1 MNNIDSLPNVA
12 THNNKSNIWLII
24 ASTGVILTLLVLFAV
39 YYFHSSNLISSD
51 EHLIASL
58 QNQISTMQGTID
70 TGTAQIKSLQNEN
83 SNYQTQIRTLQT
95 ENTGLNTQI
104 VSLQS
109 DNSGLKNDNASYKNQ
124 ISSLQSQTTSLTTEV
139 SSLKNQLT
147 QSDTKLSTVS
157 TQLNLYKDTYGSV
170 VGSNI
175 KQPAARVYLEN
186 NASATDPTWIQL
198 RNFIYLDK
206 TDQNTY
212 ILNSYDCKDFCRDVH
227 NNAEKAG
234 IRAGVAF
241 ISFKDEEIGHAC
253 NVFKT
258 TDMGLVFIDC
268 TGPTAFEDHPS
279 NMDTTVGIKLG
290 ANYIPQFMFPEYGWV
305 IRNMGVVSDVRIYW

>member
-1 MNNIDSLPNVA
+1 MNNRGSEANVA
-12 THNNKSNIWLII
+12 IRIDKPNRWPII
-24 ASTGVILTLLVLFAV
+24 ASATVFLMLLVLFAL
-39 YYFHSSNLISSD
+39 YYVNTSNLISND
-51 EHLIASL
+51 VQLISSL

-70 TGTAQIKSLQNEN
+70 TDTGQIKSLQSEN
-83 SNYQTQIRTLQT
+83 SNYQTQIKTLLLDNT
-95 ENTGLNTQI
+95 EIKSQVT
-104 VSLQS
+104 SLQS
-109 DNSGLKNDNASYKNQ
+109 DNSGLKNDNAGYKSQ
-124 ISSLQSQTTSLTTEV
+124 ISSLQSQSSSLTSEV

-147 QSDTKLSTVS
+147 QNDTKLNVAN

-170 VGSNI
+170 VASNI

-186 NASATDPTWIQL
+186 NPLAVNPTWIQL

-241 ISFKDEEIGHAC
+241 IRLKDEEIGHAC

-258 TDMGLVFIDC
+258 EDRGLVFIDC
-268 TGPTAFEDHPS
+268 TGATAFEDHPA
-279 NMDTTVGIKLG
+279 NMDMTVGIKLG
-290 ANYIPQFMFPEYGWV
+290 ANYMPQFMFPEYGWV
-305 IRNMGVVSDVRIYW
+305 IRNVGVVSDVQIYW